1 MDNKLS
7 IFSIFKSVSGEVS
20 PTIPQGSVCTFIRFA
35 GCNLPEEFDNPCA
48 WCDTRYAQ
56 ETKSGKIMT
65 ISDIVKKVEKI
76 GCNNVI
82 ITGGEPLYQKDNF
95 INLCSDVSEKG
106 YMTSIE
112 TNGTYSC
119 PDILYEDFYNN
130 IRWVVDWK
138 LKSSNVSYPSTL
150 KLKNILSYPPEN
162 TFVKFVVTSKQ
173 DFNEAIIAMKK
184 IQKEFHYQGTDYNPR
199 FAFSPAWDVQPI
211 DLYNWMKERK
221 ALNDSILNV
230 QLHKVFKFNEEK

>member
-82 ITGGEPLYQKDNF
+82 ITGGEPLYQKEQF
-95 INLCSDVSEKG
+95 ISLCLELLFNHP
-106 YMTSIE
+106 YILSIE
-112 TNGTYSC
+112 TNGTYSYF
-119 PDILYEDFYNN
+119 DDFEGDDVG
-130 IRWVVDWK
+130 WVVDWK

-173 DFNEAIIAMKK
+173 DFNEAIIAMRK
-184 IQKEFHYQGTDYNPR
+184 IQKEFHYQGTEYNPR